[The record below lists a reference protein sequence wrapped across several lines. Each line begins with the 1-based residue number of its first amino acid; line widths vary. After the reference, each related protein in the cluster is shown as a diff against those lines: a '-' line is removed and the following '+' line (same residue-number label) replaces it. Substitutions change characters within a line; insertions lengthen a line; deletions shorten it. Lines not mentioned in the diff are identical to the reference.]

1 MSTNPPPIIVS
12 GGGAA
17 PPAADGP
24 QGRALWAVGA
34 LIVIGVIL
42 QVSLMPF
49 VRIADG
55 MPDLIACLVVAAA
68 LLRGP
73 MVGGI
78 AGAAGGLLVE
88 LTAPIGTLGVLALL
102 YLLLGAWAGRY
113 CEREESVNVLPPIV
127 MAMAGAAFV
136 QLGYAAV
143 QLMLGTPVFAAN
155 FTARVLVPS
164 IVLTALIAA
173 PVLLIAR
180 RLLGDPRIT
189 EPFQLG
195 QSA

>member
-1 MSTNPPPIIVS
+1 VTTTPPSVIVS
-12 GGGAA
+12 GGGSA
-17 PPAADGP
+17 PPEPSSP

-55 MPDLIACLVVAAA
+55 IPDLIACLVVAAA
-68 LLRGP
+68 ILRGP

-78 AGAAGGLLVE
+78 AGGAGGLLVE
-88 LTAPIGTLGVLALL
+88 LTSPVGTLGVLALL

-127 MAMAGAAFV
+127 MATAGAAFV
-136 QLGYAAV
+136 QLGYAGV
-143 QLMLGTPVFAAN
+143 QIMLGTPVFAAD

-164 IVLTALIAA
+164 IVLTGLIAA

-180 RLLGDPRIT
+180 RLLSDRRLT
-189 EPFQLG
+189 DPFQLG
-195 QSA
+195 QTA